1 MKKLNR
7 RFRSKIVDDTDYR
20 GYPLMRYKGPFVGR
34 YLDRI
39 IDVMNAS
46 LVAHPR
52 TFAVRFDL
60 RVRDGEWMLDE
71 DRLIDRFLASL
82 KTKIKIA
89 RDRAVRESNNGWA
102 HKSDVRYFWAREYGE
117 SGSTHF
123 HFVLFLNRDAF
134 NAIGNY
140 GVDKRN
146 LFSRILEAWASA
158 QRLTVDEALG
168 LVYVPR
174 NASYW
179 IDADDQ
185 DMQDELFYRASYL
198 AKVSTKQVGRRHSF
212 GSSR

>member
-1 MKKLNR
+1 M
-7 RFRSKIVDDTDYR
+7 SS
-20 GYPLMRYKGPFVGR
+20 KGPFVER

-39 IDVMNAS
+39 VEVMNAS
-46 LVAHPR
+46 VDAHPR

-60 RVRDGEWMLDE
+60 HVLDGEWLLDE

-82 KTKIKIA
+82 KTKIRVA
-89 RDRAVRESNNGWA
+89 RARSERESKNGWA
-102 HKSDVRYFWAREYGE
+102 HKSDVRYVWAREYGE
-117 SGSTHF
+117 SGNPHY

-134 NAIGNY
+134 NAIGTY
-140 GVDKRN
+140 GVDRRN

-185 DMQDELFYRASYL
+185 EMQDELFYRASYL
-198 AKVSTKQVGRRHSF
+198 AKASTKQVGSRHSF
-212 GSSR
+212 GSSRRSPVQRRR